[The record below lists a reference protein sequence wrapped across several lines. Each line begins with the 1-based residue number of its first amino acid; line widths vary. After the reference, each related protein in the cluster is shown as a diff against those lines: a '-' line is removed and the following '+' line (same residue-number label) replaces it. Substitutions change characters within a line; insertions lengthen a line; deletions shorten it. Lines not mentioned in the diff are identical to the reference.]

1 MATITT
7 GHDSGPPRTIRRPV
21 SRWFPYGICSDKTW
35 GYHRREIIRSII
47 TNTELRNA
55 QDKQL
60 AILEK
65 EWGPSSKMNWLLDR
79 PGYLGALFFL
89 GLSGAMILG
98 SMPASFWPGFFLII
112 GALLLLV
119 LFCVLLGALFEYLF
133 DGTTRGRFFFFF
145 W

>member
-1 MATITT
+1 
-7 GHDSGPPRTIRRPV
+7 
-21 SRWFPYGICSDKTW
+21 
-35 GYHRREIIRSII
+35 
-47 TNTELRNA
+47 
-55 QDKQL
+55 
-60 AILEK
+60 
-65 EWGPSSKMNWLLDR
+65 MNWWLDR

-119 LFCVLLGALFEYLF
+119 LFGLMFSALLEYVF
-133 DGTTRGRFFFFF
+133 DGKTRGRFFFFF